1 MNKKESNILNIM
13 QCIAVLLVVAGHSI
27 ETPSPSLFWQY
38 VHKFI
43 YSFHMPLFMLLSGY
57 LFFHS
62 RYSNFLDHIKKKAS
76 RLLVPYVIIS
86 SLFFLPRVLLNNF
99 NSVKVQFSCSAFLNN
114 LIYPWDNVITQFWF
128 LPTLFLLF
136 LIAPILKYSNNS
148 IVDACCLIVGVL
160 VHCYSL
166 FSDIKIFNITGVLF
180 YMVYFILGYMIAKY
194 KAVLQRFVY
203 YNYQTLIIIAV
214 LNTAYLI
221 LESNDAIKFYYR

>member
-1 MNKKESNILNIM
+1 MF
-13 QCIAVLLVVAGHSI
+13 C
-27 ETPSPSLFWQY
+27 
-38 VHKFI
+38 
-43 YSFHMPLFMLLSGY
+43 
-57 LFFHS
+57 
-62 RYSNFLDHIKKKAS
+62 
-76 RLLVPYVIIS
+76 
-86 SLFFLPRVLLNNF
+86 
-99 NSVKVQFSCSAFLNN
+99 FLNN
-114 LIYPWDNVITQFWF
+114 LIYPGDNVITQFWF

-203 YNYQTLIIIAV
+203 YNCQTLIIIAV

-221 LESNDAIKFYYR
+221 LESNDAIKFLLSLVNSYFVMLTAIFYVNKEYKFLDFCNGYYYHIYLLSWLPLKIVIILGYKILHINSEFLYLIEFIAGVFIPLKLKAVTNLLLRK